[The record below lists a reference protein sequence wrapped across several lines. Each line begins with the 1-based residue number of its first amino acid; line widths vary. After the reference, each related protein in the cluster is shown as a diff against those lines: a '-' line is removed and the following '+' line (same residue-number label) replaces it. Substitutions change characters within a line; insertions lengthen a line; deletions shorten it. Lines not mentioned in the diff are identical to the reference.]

1 MAQRYIKRHNG
12 TTAQRLNGWFK
23 KTITFVMTGMCMKRL
38 VLTFI
43 NLILFCVILSAQSS
57 EPTKYYSLEPYD
69 FHLTWLRTDS
79 ALMIDV
85 REHFEF
91 RGKKIRD
98 AINIPSSGNLEYAA
112 DTIDKNYSL
121 FFYCTTD
128 FRSRR
133 VAEYFH
139 DQGFRKVYNLEGG
152 IVAWKRDGFPVTR
165 RNKKKK

>member
-1 MAQRYIKRHNG
+1 MR
-12 TTAQRLNGWFK
+12 TTIFIVICFL
-23 KTITFVMTGMCMKRL
+23 TINKFL
-38 VLTFI
+38 P
-43 NLILFCVILSAQSS
+43 AQSS
-57 EPTKYYSLEPYD
+57 EPLKYRSLEPYD
-69 FHLTWLRTDS
+69 FHLAWLRTDS

-98 AINIPSSGNLEYAA
+98 AINIPSSGNLEYSA

-128 FRSRR
+128 YRSRR
-133 VAEYFH
+133 VAVYFH

-152 IVAWKRDGFPVTR
+152 IVAWKKDGFPVTR
-165 RNKKKK
+165 HHKKKSRH